1 MNPKRVMLILG
12 AVLWFV
18 GTACAQTSAPPPAK
32 PAATADRSV
41 YSLPDIVTKEWTGDL
56 DGMIKRRAIRVLL
69 PYSRTF
75 YFVDRGTQRG
85 LTYEFF
91 RLFEDDLNKKL
102 KNKHIRVHIVFVP
115 TARDKLIPALLA
127 GRGDIAAGNLTITP
141 ERLQQVDFSNPTG
154 RNVSEIVVTG
164 PGVEPISTAQDL
176 SDKEVYVRKSSSF
189 FESLEQLNA
198 ELTKVGKA
206 PVKVRFAPE
215 NLETEDILE
224 MVNAG
229 LVKITVVDNHM
240 AEFWA
245 KVFPKLT
252 LNRGA
257 TVRTG
262 AEIAWMIRKDSPK
275 LEAELNEF
283 LARYPEGSSMRT
295 ILLQKYL
302 QNTKF
307 AKEATSK
314 DELAKFERTV
324 DFFRKYGD
332 QYDLDY
338 LLMMA
343 EGYQES
349 QLNQEAKS
357 PVGAIGVMQVMP
369 ATGSELK
376 VGDIRQIEPNIHA
389 GVKYIRFMMD
399 QFYAN
404 EPMDK
409 LNKGLFTFA
418 SYNAGP
424 GRLAQLRGLAAK
436 RGLDPNIWFNNVE
449 VIASEKIGRET
460 VQYVSNI
467 YKYYLAYQMIEE
479 ERAKREK
486 AKESVKSGAGS

>member
-1 MNPKRVMLILG
+1 MNLKRLLLTVG
-12 AVLWFV
+12 VVLWFV
-18 GTACAQTSAPPPAK
+18 ATAFAQPSTSTPAK
-32 PAATADRSV
+32 PEKAADRSV
-41 YSLPDIVTKEWTGDL
+41 YSLPNIATKEWTGDL
-56 DGMIKRRAIRVLL
+56 DGMIKRRGIRVLV
-69 PYSRTF
+69 PYSKTF

-85 LTYEFF
+85 LTYEVF

-102 KNKHIRVHIVFVP
+102 KNKHIRVHVFFVP
-115 TARDKLIPALLA
+115 TARDKLIPDLLA
-127 GRGDIAAGNLTITP
+127 GRGDIAAANLTITP
-141 ERLQQVDFSNPTG
+141 ERLKQVDFSDPSV

-164 PGVEPISTAQDL
+164 PGAEAISTAQDL
-176 SDKEVYVRKSSSF
+176 SGKEVYVRKSSSF
-189 FESLEQLNA
+189 FESLGQLNG
-198 ELTKVGKA
+198 ELTKAGKA

-245 KVFPKLT
+245 KIFPKLT
-252 LNRGA
+252 VNRGA

-262 AEIAWMIRKDSPK
+262 GEIAWMIRKDSPQLK
-275 LEAELNEF
+275 AELNGF
-283 LARYPEGSSMRT
+283 IAHYPEGSSVRST
-295 ILLQKYL
+295 LFQKYL

-314 DELAKFERTV
+314 EEIAKLERTV

-343 EGYQES
+343 QGYQES
-349 QLNQEAKS
+349 QLNQQARS
-357 PVGAIGVMQVMP
+357 PVGAIGIMQVMP

-376 VGDIRQIEPNIHA
+376 VGDIQQIEPNIHA

-424 GRLAQLRGLAAK
+424 GRVAQLRRLATQ

-479 ERAKREK
+479 QRAEREK
-486 AKESVKSGAGS
+486 ARESVKSGAGS

>member
-1 MNPKRVMLILG
+1 MNLKRLLLSLG
-12 AVLWFV
+12 VVLWLV
-18 GTACAQTSAPPPAK
+18 ATASAQTSAPLPAK
-32 PAATADRSV
+32 PGEAAERSV
-41 YSLPDIVTKEWTGDL
+41 YSLPDLITTEWTGDL
-56 DGMIKRRAIRVLL
+56 DGMIKRRRIRVLV
-69 PYSRTF
+69 PYSKTL

-85 LTYEFF
+85 LTYEAF

-102 KNKHIRVHIVFVP
+102 KRKHIRVHVVFQP
-115 TARDKLIPALLA
+115 TARDKLIPYLLA
-127 GRGDIAAGNLTITP
+127 GRGDIAVGNLTITP
-141 ERLQQVDFSNPTG
+141 ERLNQVDISDPVT

-164 PGVEPISTAQDL
+164 PGAEPIATAQDL
-176 SDKEVYVRKSSSF
+176 SGKEIYVRRSSSF

-198 ELTKVGKA
+198 ELAKA
-206 PVKVRFAPE
+206 RKTPVKVRFAPE

-229 LVKITVVDNHM
+229 LVQITVVDHHM

-245 KVFPKLT
+245 KIFPKLT
-252 LNRGA
+252 LNREA
-257 TVRTG
+257 AVRTG
-262 AEIAWMIRKDSPK
+262 GEIAWMIRKESPRLK
-275 LEAELNEF
+275 ADLNEF
-283 LARYPEGSSMRT
+283 LARYPEGSITRSV
-295 ILLQKYL
+295 LLQKYL

-307 AKEATSK
+307 AKDATSN
-314 DELAKFERTV
+314 EEIAKFERTI
-324 DFFRKYGD
+324 DFFRKYSD
-332 QYDLDY
+332 QYELDY

-343 EGYQES
+343 QGYQES
-349 QLNQEAKS
+349 QLNQQARS

-369 ATGSELK
+369 ATGGELK

-389 GVKYIRFMMD
+389 GVKYIRFMMN

-424 GRLAQLRGLAAK
+424 GRIAQLRKEAAK
-436 RGLDPNIWFNNVE
+436 RGLDPNIWFSNVE

-479 ERAKREK
+479 QRAEREK
-486 AKESVKSGAGS
+486 ARESVKSGAGS

>member
-1 MNPKRVMLILG
+1 MD
-12 AVLWFV
+12 F
-18 GTACAQTSAPPPAK
+18 S
-32 PAATADRSV
+32 D
-41 YSLPDIVTKEWTGDL
+41 
-56 DGMIKRRAIRVLL
+56 
-69 PYSRTF
+69 
-75 YFVDRGTQRG
+75 
-85 LTYEFF
+85 
-91 RLFEDDLNKKL
+91 
-102 KNKHIRVHIVFVP
+102 P
-115 TARDKLIPALLA
+115 TA
-127 GRGDIAAGNLTITP
+127 
-141 ERLQQVDFSNPTG
+141 

-164 PGVEPISTAQDL
+164 PGAEPIATAQDL
-176 SDKEVYVRKSSSF
+176 SGKEVYVRQSSSF
-189 FESLEQLNA
+189 YESLEQLNA
-198 ELTKVGKA
+198 ELAKAGKA

-229 LVKITVVDNHM
+229 LVKITVVDHHM

-245 KVFPKLT
+245 KIFPKLT

-262 AEIAWMIRKDSPK
+262 GEIAWMIRKDSPQLK
-275 LEAELNEF
+275 AELNEF
-283 LARYPEGSSMRT
+283 LARYPEGSSTRNV
-295 ILLQKYL
+295 LLQKYL

-307 AKEATSK
+307 AREATSK
-314 DELAKFERTV
+314 EEIAKFERTI

-332 QYDLDY
+332 QYELDY

-343 EGYQES
+343 QGYQES
-349 QLNQEAKS
+349 QLNQQAKS

-424 GRLAQLRGLAAK
+424 GRIAQLRKEAAK

-479 ERAKREK
+479 ERAGREK
-486 AKESVKSGAGS
+486 AKESVKSGTGSQ

>member
-1 MNPKRVMLILG
+1 MNLKRLLLTL
-12 AVLWFV
+12 AVVVWFV
-18 GTACAQTSAPPPAK
+18 ATAFAQTSTPLPTRSAK
-32 PAATADRSV
+32 ASNRSV
-41 YSLPDIVTKEWTGDL
+41 YSLPDIATKEWTGDL
-56 DGMIKRRAIRVLL
+56 DGMIKRRAIRVLV
-69 PYSRTF
+69 PYSKTH

-91 RLFEDDLNKKL
+91 RLFEDDLNKRLKRKL
-102 KNKHIRVHIVFVP
+102 LRVHVFFVP
-115 TARDKLIPALLA
+115 TARDKLIPHLLA
-127 GRGDIAAGNLTITP
+127 GRGDIAVGNLTITT
-141 ERLQQVDFSNPTG
+141 ERLKQVDFSDPTI

-164 PGVEPISTAQDL
+164 PGAEPIATAQDL
-176 SDKEVYVRKSSSF
+176 SGREVYVRQSSSY

-198 ELTKVGKA
+198 EFAKAGKA
-206 PVKVRFAPE
+206 PAKVRFAPE
-215 NLETEDILE
+215 NLEDEDILE
-224 MVNAG
+224 MVSAG
-229 LVKITVVDNHM
+229 LVKITVVDNHI

-245 KVFPKLT
+245 KIFPKLT

-262 AEIAWMIRKDSPK
+262 GEIAVMIRKESPQLK
-275 LEAELNEF
+275 AELNEF
-283 LARYPEGSSMRT
+283 LARYPQGSRT
-295 ILLQKYL
+295 RAELLQRYL

-307 AKEATSK
+307 ARDATSK
-314 DELAKFERTV
+314 EDVAKFERTI

-332 QYDLDY
+332 RYDLDY

-343 EGYQES
+343 QGYQES
-349 QLNQEAKS
+349 QLNQQARS

-369 ATGSELK
+369 ATGNELK
-376 VGDIRQIEPNIHA
+376 VGDIRETEPNIHA

-404 EPMDK
+404 EPMDN

-424 GRLAQLRGLAAK
+424 GQIAYLRGLAAK
-436 RGLDPNIWFNNVE
+436 RGLDPNVWFNNVE
-449 VIASEKIGRET
+449 FIASEKIGRET

-479 ERAKREK
+479 ERAEREK
-486 AKESVKSGAGS
+486 TKESLKSEGES

>member
-164 PGVEPISTAQDL
+164 PGVEPISTAQHL

-349 QLNQEAKS
+349 QLNQEARS

-369 ATGSELK
+369 ATGSDLK